1 MMEVK
6 GALRWKLIMVRR
18 TETAAI
24 KNVEGGKKAFINCA
38 RGNITRLN

>member
-1 MMEVK
+1 MMMMEVK

-24 KNVEGGKKAFINCA
+24 KNAKEIFFSRKKH
-38 RGNITRLN
+38 L